1 MLFFKLNWFH
11 FSFIGYELS
20 KIEKVIGTPERPL
33 SDSGLC
39 TYLKFWSTSILDVL
53 LNIEGSITISEL
65 SKVTYIHPMDIV
77 LALEYLDLK
86 DNLINP
92 ITVNTNTTT
101 ELEGELNRVEDHS
114 LKALDTSI
122 LHQKLISKNL
132 SKSTWIEKE
141 KILKQ

>member
-1 MLFFKLNWFH
+1 
-11 FSFIGYELS
+11 
-20 KIEKVIGTPERPL
+20 
-33 SDSGLC
+33 
-39 TYLKFWSTSILDVL
+39 
-53 LNIEGSITISEL
+53 
-65 SKVTYIHPMDIV
+65 MDIV